1 MTSRTAWLLIATLT
15 IGPIAAGC
23 GSRRPP
29 RYRVT
34 GRVVFAGR
42 PVAAGEVSFAP
53 ARGHTGP
60 GAFAAIVAGRYETSL
75 GVAGGPTI
83 VTVTG
88 YDGSPAGEDSPEGC
102 RMLFDGWQ
110 MQVDLPRSDTT
121 LDIDVPAAAGALHKA
136 SEAPAAPLAE
146 ALLARLRF

>member
-1 MTSRTAWLLIATLT
+1 MTSRTAWLLIMALA

-34 GRVVFAGR
+34 GRMVFAGR

-53 ARGHTGP
+53 DRGHTGP
-60 GAFAAIVAGRYETSL
+60 GAFAGIVAGRYETSL

-88 YDGSPAGEDSPEGC
+88 YDGPPGGEDSPEAG
-102 RMLFDGWQ
+102 RLLFDGWQ
-110 MQVDLPRSDTT
+110 MPVDLPRSDTT
-121 LDIDVPAAAGALHKA
+121 LDIEVPAVAGRRK
-136 SEAPAAPLAE
+136 
-146 ALLARLRF
+146 